1 MKIVC
6 PMCSK
11 PLQVPGAIEEVSIEY
26 STLSV
31 CGHCGFGLDLRWR
44 GRGSALAKPTP
55 EIIVVTS
62 HTQWVDSL
70 NQNLPT
76 GWKALGVSSCLEALG
91 IYARALR
98 LNKRLLTI
106 VITEPLKL
114 SWTESALSIR
124 GLEEGFKAPT
134 TTLCFFSSHHP
145 SDQDH
150 KLLQDVPEIYW
161 KVCPPQDLPYMV
173 NESIHQLLA
182 QPMYDFEYAD

>member
-6 PMCSK
+6 PMCST
-11 PLQVPGAIEEVSIEY
+11 PLQTPGAIEEVSIEY

-55 EIIVVTS
+55 EIIIVTS
-62 HTQWVDSL
+62 QTQWVDSL
-70 NQNLPT
+70 NQTLPT
-76 GWKALGVSSCLEALG
+76 GWTALGVSSCLEALG

-114 SWTESALSIR
+114 SWAESALSIR
-124 GLEEGFKAPT
+124 ALETGFKAPT
-134 TTLCFFSSHHP
+134 TTLCFFAPHQP
-145 SDQDH
+145 SEHDH
-150 KLLQDVPEIYW
+150 QLLQEVYEIYW
-161 KVCPPQDLPYMV
+161 KECSPSDLSQNV
-173 NESIHQLLA
+173 AQSIHQLIA
-182 QPMYDFEYAD
+182 QPSQE